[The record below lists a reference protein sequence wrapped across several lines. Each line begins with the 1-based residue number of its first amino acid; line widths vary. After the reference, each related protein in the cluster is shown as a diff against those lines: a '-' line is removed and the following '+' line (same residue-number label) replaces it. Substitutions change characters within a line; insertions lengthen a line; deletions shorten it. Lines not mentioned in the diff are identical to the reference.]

1 MTALPPAVILYGP
14 PAAGKDTITRAL
26 TELDADFVQF
36 QRLKVGSGKTD
47 GYRMGG
53 AEDLAK
59 LEKDGK
65 VIYSN
70 SRYGNVYVVD
80 QPGLDEMVAAGLT
93 PVLHLGQIEGVQAV
107 IDTYPAQWTTVLL
120 WCTREETAA
129 RSAGRGDSDTEAR
142 LAAWQATQDDVDSH
156 PGQVWDLVV
165 QTGGHSPAE
174 AAELIS
180 ERVRAAFPA
189 GNDS

>member
-1 MTALPPAVILYGP
+1 MTSLPPAVILYGP

-26 TELDADFVQF
+26 VELGAGFAQF

-47 GYRMGG
+47 GYRMGS
-53 AEDLAK
+53 AEDLAE
-59 LEKDGK
+59 LEKDGQ

-80 QPGLDEMVAAGLT
+80 QPGLDELAAAGQI

-107 IDTYPAQWTTVLL
+107 IEAYPARWTTVLL

-142 LAAWQATQDDVDSH
+142 LAAWQATQDDVDAH
-156 PGQVWDLVV
+156 PQQVWDLEV
-165 QTGGHSPAE
+165 QTGDHSPAE
-174 AAELIS
+174 AAVLIS
-180 ERVRAAFPA
+180 ERVRSAFPA
-189 GNDS
+189 GNGS

>member
-1 MTALPPAVILYGP
+1 MTALPPALILYGP

-26 TELDADFVQF
+26 AELDADFAQF

-47 GYRMGG
+47 GYRMGS
-53 AEDLAK
+53 AEDLAE

-107 IDTYPAQWTTVLL
+107 INAYPARWTTVLL
-120 WCTREETAA
+120 WCTCEETRT

-142 LAAWQATQDDVDSH
+142 LAAWQATQDDVEAH
-156 PGQVWDLVV
+156 PDQVWDLTV
-165 QTGGHSPAE
+165 QTGDHSPSE
-174 AAELIS
+174 AAQLIS

-189 GNDS
+189 GNGS